1 MAPHAEDLPTLDF
14 SSFGNIL
21 NNEVKSTKATR
32 HGIDPSTG
40 TDLPEVPV
48 ATQADVD
55 EAVKHARKAFKPWA
69 KRSYDD
75 RASLVLKLADAIEA
89 NSEIFKKWLIK
100 ESGKPAATST
110 IEVGMAVALLRGFTT
125 LRLEPEVIEDSDDRR
140 AVVRYVPLGVGAAI
154 VPWNWPLVLA
164 VGKIGPAML
173 TGNTL
178 IMKPSPF
185 TPYVGLKVGELAAN
199 IFPPGVLQV
208 LSGGDDLGPM
218 LTEHPDIDK
227 VSFTGSSQTGKLVM
241 KSCAATLK
249 RVSLELGGN
258 DAAIICDDIDIAN
271 VVPKIATFAFMSSGQ
286 ICMDVKRIY
295 VHANIYDKFRDAFVE
310 HVKTIKTGPAS
321 DESVFVGPVQN
332 KMQFGKVLD
341 LYSEIAKQN
350 WKVAYGGD
358 PGESPS
364 GYIIQPAVID
374 NPPEDSRIVTEEP
387 FGPIV
392 PLLKWTDEDDAI
404 ARANNTKMGLGASV
418 WSKDIERGERI
429 ADQLEAGSVW
439 INTHFE
445 LAPTVPFGGHKW
457 SGLGMEWGTVGL
469 KGWCNPQAMWLR
481 KKM

>member
-1 MAPHAEDLPTLDF
+1 MAPHAEEVSTLDF
-14 SSFGNIL
+14 SVRCFVCLEYNKLIRIQSFGNIL
-21 NNEVKSTKATR
+21 NNEVKSTKTTR

-75 RASLVLKLADAIEA
+75 RASLILKLADAIEA
-89 NSEIFKKWLIK
+89 NSDIFKQWLIK

-125 LRLEPEVIEDSDDRR
+125 LRLEPETIEDSDDRR

-185 TPYVGLKVGELAAN
+185 TPYVGLKVGELAAK

-227 VSFTGSSQTGKLVM
+227 ISFTGSSHTGKLVM

-271 VVPKIATFAFMSSGQ
+271 VVPKVCSRAQ
-286 ICMDVKRIY
+286 K
-295 VHANIYDKFRDAFVE
+295 
-310 HVKTIKTGPAS
+310 
-321 DESVFVGPVQN
+321 DE
-332 KMQFGKVLD
+332 K
-341 LYSEIAKQN
+341 A
-350 WKVAYGGD
+350 
-358 PGESPS
+358 
-364 GYIIQPAVID
+364 
-374 NPPEDSRIVTEEP
+374 
-387 FGPIV
+387 
-392 PLLKWTDEDDAI
+392 
-404 ARANNTKMGLGASV
+404 
-418 WSKDIERGERI
+418 
-429 ADQLEAGSVW
+429 
-439 INTHFE
+439 
-445 LAPTVPFGGHKW
+445 
-457 SGLGMEWGTVGL
+457 
-469 KGWCNPQAMWLR
+469 
-481 KKM
+481 